1 MYGISGVAIA
11 VAIVVLIIINS
22 IKILKE
28 YERAVMFTLGR
39 VDPVNGVRGPGVI
52 IVLPAVQKAVRVSLR
67 TVTMDVPSQD
77 IITRDNVT
85 VKVGAVIYFKVL
97 EPRKAIIEVEDFY
110 FATSQISQTTLRS
123 VLGQSNLDDLLSKR
137 DEINVELQKIIDLQT
152 EPWGVKVTNVEVKN
166 VDLPENMQRA
176 IAKQAEAERERRAK
190 VINAEGEF
198 QAAQK
203 LADAAK
209 IIQTEP
215 AALQLRFLQTVLTVS
230 GDKNSTL
237 ILPLPIDLF
246 RLLSRASRGR
256 RNSRAG
262 AGRAVT
268 GAPGIK
274 GRK

>member
-28 YERAVMFTLGR
+28 YERAVLFTLGR
-39 VDPVNGVRGPGVI
+39 VDPESGVKGPGVI
-52 IVLPAVQKAVRVSLR
+52 IVLPVVQKAVRVSLR

-77 IITRDNVT
+77 IITKDNVT

-97 EPRKAIIEVEDFY
+97 EPRKAIIEVEDFF

-137 DEINVELQKIIDLQT
+137 EEINVELQKIIDQQT

-176 IAKQAEAERERRAK
+176 IARQAEAERERRAK

-237 ILPLPIDLF
+237 ILPLPIDL
-246 RLLSRASRGR
+246 LS
-256 RNSRAG
+256 
-262 AGRAVT
+262 
-268 GAPGIK
+268 PFIK
-274 GRK
+274 SLKTPEK